1 LSAEFVQ
8 ALRAADLA
16 PGGMRAVDVNGREIV
31 ICNRGG
37 TFHAIDRRC
46 GHMNAPLEMG
56 TLDGD
61 IVTCPMHCAQFDV
74 TTGEALSG
82 PVPGYLGGQVP
93 PARIAAF
100 LQNVELLMQRVR
112 TQPIA
117 TFEVKVESGWVW
129 VALPTDPGSSGKV
142 TR

>member
-1 LSAEFVQ
+1 LNGEFVQ
-8 ALRAADLA
+8 AMRAADLV
-16 PGGMRAVDVNGREIV
+16 PGGMKAVDMKGREIV

-37 TFHAIDRRC
+37 TYRAIDRRC

-61 IVTCPMHCAQFDV
+61 IVTCPMHCAQFDI

-82 PVPGYLGGQVP
+82 PVPGYLGGEVP

-100 LQNVELLMQRVR
+100 LQNVELIMQRVR

-117 TFEVKVESGWVW
+117 TFEVKVESAWVW
-129 VALPTDPGSSGKV
+129 VALPGFKAAGG
-142 TR
+142 

>member
-1 LSAEFVQ
+1 MK
-8 ALRAADLA
+8 AL
-16 PGGMRAVDVNGREIV
+16 DVNGREIV

-61 IVTCPMHCAQFDV
+61 IVTCPMHCAQFDI

-82 PVPGYLGGQVP
+82 PVPAYSGGEVP

-100 LQNVELLMQRVR
+100 LQNVELLMQHVR

-117 TFEVKVESGWVW
+117 TLEVKAESGWVW
-129 VALPTDPGSSGKV
+129 VALHADPGRSG
-142 TR
+142 